1 MGYNYDYPD
10 PDLKNFHFKDSLFGN
25 IHVGDITNTY
35 PISDDYEYETYIE
48 LIDFDNE
55 CKADLLSNNGFI
67 VEPSKSIKKDLK
79 AENGIFSPKFGQT
92 LQDVNPFIDRYKC
105 SCGKLKGRINA
116 GMRCPSC
123 GKICRFVDDN
133 FGYFGWMVMKEHQI
147 IHPSFYKKIESYL
160 GKGAAIQGAKRTK
173 LENILDVSNTDHIP
187 KSVVASMNKKPGD
200 SKDISKDE
208 PFFGIGMIDFIAR
221 FDEIMNYYLDK
232 KPSRVQYY
240 EQIMANRHMVFTH
253 SIPVFTTLLRPFD
266 TRDNVMSYEE
276 TNAMYTMMNKLVTH
290 INKNNTRMQREKK
303 TKNQKLYNLQ
313 KKFMKLYGELE
324 NILSGKKGDFRCLLG
339 GRYNFSSRCVI
350 VQNPDLRIDEI
361 KLSTTAL
368 TILLEQRIKNIL
380 HRFYNMQPAD
390 AHNEWYKATIE
401 PNDKIRGIINSIIDN
416 YKKRGIKGIPL
427 VINRNPSM
435 VYPCMLSLINK
446 LLVIDNHRWTQTVE
460 SIDGLYDILR

>member
-1 MGYNYDYPD
+1 MEDKKGSYQYLDPEPDISGYRYQ
-10 PDLKNFHFKDSLFGN
+10 DSLFGN
-25 IHVGDITNTY
+25 IHIGDITNTY
-35 PISDDYEYETYIE
+35 PNNPDYEYETYIE
-48 LIDFDNE
+48 LINFDNE
-55 CKADLLSNNGFI
+55 CKMDIESGNGFI
-67 VEPSKSIKKDLK
+67 VEPSKGIKKDLK

-133 FGYFGWMVMKEHQI
+133 FGYFGWMVMNDYQV

-160 GKGAAIQGAKRTK
+160 GKGASIQGAKRTK
-173 LENILDVSNTDHIP
+173 LENILDVSNMDHIP
-187 KSVVASMNKKPGD
+187 KQVLNSMNKKPGD
-200 SKDISKDE
+200 PKDISKDE
-208 PFFGIGMIDFIAR
+208 PFFGIGMIGFVSR
-221 FDEIMNYYLDK
+221 FDEIMNYYYDK
-232 KPSRVQYY
+232 KPSRVQYH
-240 EQIMANRHMVFTH
+240 EQIMEHKDMVFTH
-253 SIPVFTTLLRPFD
+253 SLPVFTTLLRPFD
-266 TRDNVMSYEE
+266 TRDNVMSYEP
-276 TNAMYTMMNKLVTH
+276 TNAMYTMMNKLITD
-290 INKNNTRMQREKK
+290 INKNNTRMQREPK

-313 KKFMKLYGELE
+313 KKFMELYTELE

-350 VQNPDLRIDEI
+350 VQNPDLRIDDI

-401 PNDKIRGIINSIIDN
+401 PNDKIRGIILSIIND
-416 YKKRGIKGIPL
+416 YKRKGVKGIPVL
-427 VINRNPSM
+427 INRNQWMGSTR
-435 VYPCMLSLINK
+435 LERS
-446 LLVIDNHRWTQTVE
+446 
-460 SIDGLYDILR
+460 S